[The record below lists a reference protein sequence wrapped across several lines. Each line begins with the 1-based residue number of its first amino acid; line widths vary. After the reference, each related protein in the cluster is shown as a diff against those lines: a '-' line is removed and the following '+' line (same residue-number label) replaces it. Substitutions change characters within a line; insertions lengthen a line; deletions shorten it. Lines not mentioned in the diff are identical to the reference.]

1 MYERDWF
8 KWFSCKG
15 KTESVR
21 WEGRRNFWLC
31 RFEYF
36 LDWVL
41 HHNTSV
47 FRFWGQ
53 LRFSVSFYFDFR
65 FSDCYSV
72 FFRFL
77 FGKCALN
84 RILVFSDFASGFNY
98 EWNVFR
104 SCAFPSFSLRVFAVS
119 DMLQYP
125 PLYCWRLQL
134 CVVVQ
139 TSNLNFG
146 RLYPRIPCF
155 TN

>member
-31 RFEYF
+31 GFEYF

-77 FGKCALN
+77 FGKCAPQLHTCLLWFCF
-84 RILVFSDFASGFNY
+84 RFQLWMKCISIVCFSIIFFKGFCGFGY
-98 EWNVFR
+98 
-104 SCAFPSFSLRVFAVS
+104 APIP
-119 DMLQYP
+119 P
-125 PLYCWRLQL
+125 PLLLAASTLRCRP
-134 CVVVQ
+134 
-139 TSNLNFG
+139 NLKFE
-146 RLYPRIPCF
+146 LW
-155 TN
+155 